1 MQTLNQKMK
10 PIASVVGTAFVAT
23 LASACS
29 SDTATDTSV
38 AATELAEGYDV
49 TAKAETE
56 GKCGEG
62 KCGEGDHAAKNGE
75 GKCGEGKCGEHD
87 SKDAE
92 GKCGEGK
99 CGEGKCGE
107 GKCGEGKCGG

>member
-10 PIASVVGTAFVAT
+10 PIATVVGTAFVAT
-23 LASACS
+23 LTSACS
-29 SDTATDTSV
+29 SDTATDTAA

-49 TAKAETE
+49 AAKAET
-56 GKCGEG
+56 
-62 KCGEGDHAAKNGE
+62 
-75 GKCGEGKCGEHD
+75 
-87 SKDAE
+87 
-92 GKCGEGK
+92 EGK